1 MKNVKGLLKKYR
13 YIVETQDGML
23 NRLVLRAKDLKM
35 NEIATNDLK
44 PSRGMDDQ

>member
-1 MKNVKGLLKKYR
+1 MKGLLKKYR

-23 NRLVLRAKDLKM
+23 NRLVLRAKDLKL
-35 NEIATNDLK
+35 NEISTTELK